1 VGPVL
6 GGSAPSGAPAAPG
19 SPGGRLRCGSCGG
32 ARRPRG
38 CGSSPGPLSAG
49 SSAVRGSRRG
59 AAGCRAASRAR
70 RGRGVGRVPRACC
83 RSAPPAG
90 LRVRRGDGR
99 EPLRA
104 KGRHHRG
111 CGTGRARPAA
121 APLVPPAS
129 PRGADGEV
137 GAERAASALGRAV
150 PAGPLGREAC
160 PARRGCGLN
169 RGHIHAGA
177 VRVCLVPALQL
188 PASSAPGAFALKRS
202 CSECVRYRSNKR
214 YFWSPLHFV

>member
-1 VGPVL
+1 MVPI
-6 GGSAPSGAPAAPG
+6 SSDCWNPAQAL
-19 SPGGRLRCGSCGG
+19 SQRGRR
-32 ARRPRG
+32 
-38 CGSSPGPLSAG
+38 
-49 SSAVRGSRRG
+49 VTH
-59 AAGCRAASRAR
+59 

-169 RGHIHAGA
+169 RGHIHAGE